1 MGESVRVLQKSSRT
15 GLFASIFFTEITAS
29 KFVLW
34 TANQESKAS
43 HFSYM
48 SDSSLTHD
56 EFEDNSDSDAEIQKT
71 VELPRKFYQI

>member
-1 MGESVRVLQKSSRT
+1 MGESVRVLQKSART
-15 GLFASIFFTEITAS
+15 GLFASFFSEITACE
-29 KFVLW
+29 FVLW
-34 TANQESKAS
+34 KANQESKAS

-71 VELPRKFYQI
+71 VELPRKVY